1 MKIALPLV
9 IVALLVVS
17 ALFLTNKS
25 QVKES
30 DFSPSPSTTFTPS
43 PTAVD
48 FTASFEIYTLGAKR
62 IFNSDKYHNLSSD
75 VYITS
80 QDPSMVIVKKGGI
93 KWRDFFATLP
103 MKLTKECL
111 TTGTGQVFCTGT
123 DNVLKFSINGVL
135 NPNSLDELIGNGD
148 KLIVTYE

>member
-9 IVALLVVS
+9 IVALLAVS

-48 FTASFEIYTLGAKR
+48 FTASFEIYTLGTKR
-62 IFNSDKYHNLSSD
+62 IFTSDRYHNLSSE
-75 VYITS
+75 VYLTS
-80 QDPSMVIVKKGGI
+80 QDPSVVIVKKSGI
-93 KWRDFFATLP
+93 KWSDFFATLP

-111 TTGTGQVFCTGT
+111 TTGTGQVFCTDSDKT
-123 DNVLKFSINGVL
+123 LKFSINGVS
-135 NPNSLDELIGNGD
+135 NPDSLDELISNGD
-148 KLIVTYE
+148 KLIVTYD